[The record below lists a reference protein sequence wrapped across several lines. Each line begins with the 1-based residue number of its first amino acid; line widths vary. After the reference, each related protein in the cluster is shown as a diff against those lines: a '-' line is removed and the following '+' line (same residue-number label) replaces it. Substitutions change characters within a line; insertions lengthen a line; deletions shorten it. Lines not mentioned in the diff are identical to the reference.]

1 METVLPKRKSHHLQG
16 YDYSQ
21 NGAYFITICT
31 HQRRMLF
38 GPNRAPVGAD
48 SISARMAVRVFREI
62 IGQYPAVQCRYF
74 VVMPNHFHALVEIE
88 RARADME
95 SAPTIISI
103 VQAFKRY
110 STVEYIRLVKR
121 GQAAPFDKHLW
132 QRSFRDHVIRNE
144 PDYRMIAEYIQSNPA
159 FGTKTAFMRSHPMS
173 LETKR
178 IKELFGYA
186 RTLTKEQGVG
196 VMAGR
201 AVGFFKRRFFGK
213 KARYLPSKQTLEA
226 QRADAAARAD
236 GWPTISI
243 LTPLYNTPPQF
254 LQQFLDSVQAQTAPN
269 WQLVLV
275 DASDGAHPDVGEAVR
290 TRAAQ
295 DKRIVYAK
303 IENKGIAANTNE
315 AAKLAAGEYLA
326 LADHDDM
333 LAPHA
338 VYCMSKALAE
348 SGAAFAYS
356 DEALFEKTPEHPRVG
371 HFKPDYAP
379 EYLMAVNYICH
390 LAVFKKSLFDA
401 VGGERPACDGAQD
414 HDLFLRLIDEMQR
427 RDPAAKPL
435 HIPQVL
441 YYWRVHAASTSGGT
455 AAKPYVEKAAQK
467 AVADHLAA
475 TGRQGRV
482 EPGKFPGTCH
492 VVWDIPEPQPLV
504 SILIPNKD
512 HTDDLEKCLHSIYA
526 KTTYENFEVI
536 VIENNSTDPATA
548 AYYKKLPARYDRARV
563 VTYKGS
569 FNFSR
574 INNFGRRYAAGN
586 YLLLL
591 NNDVEVING
600 DWLTQ
605 MVGECS
611 QPGVGLC
618 GAMLYYPDDTIQ
630 HAGIITGLGGYA
642 GHSHKYH
649 KRGGSGYMF
658 RLATVQDFS
667 AVTAAC
673 LLVRT
678 AVYDELHGLDE
689 EFTVAYNDVDFCLRV
704 RDAGWRIVWTPY
716 AELYHYESKS
726 RGSDENDPAKKARF
740 DAEHERLYAVHG
752 RENILHDPYYSPSL
766 SLDYE
771 DFRESGDLR
780 NLK

>member
-1 METVLPKRKSHHLQG
+1 
-16 YDYSQ
+16 
-21 NGAYFITICT
+21 
-31 HQRRMLF
+31 
-38 GPNRAPVGAD
+38 
-48 SISARMAVRVFREI
+48 
-62 IGQYPAVQCRYF
+62 
-74 VVMPNHFHALVEIE
+74 
-88 RARADME
+88 
-95 SAPTIISI
+95 
-103 VQAFKRY
+103 
-110 STVEYIRLVKR
+110 
-121 GQAAPFDKHLW
+121 
-132 QRSFRDHVIRNE
+132 
-144 PDYRMIAEYIQSNPA
+144 
-159 FGTKTAFMRSHPMS
+159 MS

-213 KARYLPSKQTLEA
+213 KARYLPSKHTLDA
-226 QRADAAARAD
+226 QRSDAAARAD

-275 DASDGAHPDVGEAVR
+275 DASDGAHPDVGETVR
-290 TRAAQ
+290 TRTAQ

-526 KTTYENFEVI
+526 KTAYENFEVI
-536 VIENNSTDPATA
+536 VIENNSTDPATT
-548 AYYKKLPARYDRARV
+548 AYYKKLPERYDRARV
-563 VTYKGS
+563 VTYKGG

-574 INNFGRRYAAGN
+574 INNFGRRYAAGK

-752 RENILHDPYYSPSL
+752 RENILHDLYYSPSL

>member
-1 METVLPKRKSHHLQG
+1 
-16 YDYSQ
+16 
-21 NGAYFITICT
+21 
-31 HQRRMLF
+31 
-38 GPNRAPVGAD
+38 
-48 SISARMAVRVFREI
+48 
-62 IGQYPAVQCRYF
+62 
-74 VVMPNHFHALVEIE
+74 
-88 RARADME
+88 
-95 SAPTIISI
+95 
-103 VQAFKRY
+103 
-110 STVEYIRLVKR
+110 
-121 GQAAPFDKHLW
+121 
-132 QRSFRDHVIRNE
+132 
-144 PDYRMIAEYIQSNPA
+144 
-159 FGTKTAFMRSHPMS
+159 MS

-186 RTLTKEQGVG
+186 QTLTKEQGVG

-213 KARYLPSKQTLEA
+213 RARYLPSKHTLDA
-226 QRADAAARAD
+226 QRTDAAANAAS
-236 GWPTISI
+236 WPTISI

-275 DASDGAHPDVGEAVR
+275 DASDDAHADVGETVR
-290 TRAAQ
+290 ARAAQ
-295 DKRIVYAK
+295 DNRIVYAK

-315 AAKLAAGEYLA
+315 AAKRATGTISPSPTTTICSRPTPSTAWARHWPRPARTLPTATKR
-326 LADHDDM
+326 
-333 LAPHA
+333 
-338 VYCMSKALAE
+338 CSR
-348 SGAAFAYS
+348 
-356 DEALFEKTPEHPRVG
+356 KTPEHPRVG

-390 LAVFKKSLFDA
+390 LAVFKKALFDT
-401 VGGERPACDGAQD
+401 VGGERPECDGAQD

-427 RDPAAKPL
+427 CDPAAKPL

-455 AAKPYVEKAAQK
+455 AAKPYVEQAAQR

-482 EPGKFPGTCH
+482 EAGRFPGTCH

-536 VIENNSTDPATA
+536 IIENNSTAPATTD
-548 AYYKKLPARYDRARV
+548 YYKRVPDRYDRARV
-563 VTYKGS
+563 VHYQGG

-574 INNFGRRYAAGN
+574 INNFGRKYATGK

-642 GHSHKYH
+642 GHSHKVPQARRQRVYVPPCH
-649 KRGGSGYMF
+649 GAGFLCRDGRLPAGAHRRLRRAARAGRGVHR
-658 RLATVQDFS
+658 RLQRRR
-667 AVTAAC
+667 
-673 LLVRT
+673 LLPART
-678 AVYDELHGLDE
+678 GCGLAHRLD
-689 EFTVAYNDVDFCLRV
+689 ALRRALPLRKQV
-704 RDAGWRIVWTPY
+704 P
-716 AELYHYESKS
+716 
-726 RGSDENDPAKKARF
+726 
-740 DAEHERLYAVHG
+740 RL
-752 RENILHDPYYSPSL
+752 
-766 SLDYE
+766 
-771 DFRESGDLR
+771 
-780 NLK
+780 

>member
-1 METVLPKRKSHHLQG
+1 MNVRLKRAKELAG
-16 YDYSQ
+16 Y
-21 NGAYFITICT
+21 
-31 HQRRMLF
+31 
-38 GPNRAPVGAD
+38 
-48 SISARMAVRVFREI
+48 
-62 IGQYPAVQCRYF
+62 AVQ
-74 VVMPNHFHALVEIE
+74 LTKDEGL
-88 RARADME
+88 
-95 SAPTIISI
+95 PTM
-103 VQAFKRY
+103 VRRGAGF
-110 STVEYIRLVKR
+110 VKR
-121 GQAAPFDKHLW
+121 
-132 QRSFRDHVIRNE
+132 RC
-144 PDYRMIAEYIQSNPA
+144 
-159 FGTKTAFMRSHPMS
+159 
-173 LETKR
+173 
-178 IKELFGYA
+178 
-186 RTLTKEQGVG
+186 
-196 VMAGR
+196 
-201 AVGFFKRRFFGK
+201 FGK
-213 KARYLPSKQTLEA
+213 RARYLPAKKVLEA
-226 QRADAAARAD
+226 QRAEMAGKTAAD
-236 GWPTISI
+236 CGLPTISV
-243 LTPLYNTPPQF
+243 LTPLYNTPEKY
-254 LQQFLDSVQAQTAPN
+254 LREFLDSFVGQTAPN
-269 WQLVLV
+269 GQLCLA
-275 DASDGAHPDVGEAVR
+275 DASDAAHGDVERIVKEY
-290 TRAAQ
+290 Q
-295 DKRIVYAK
+295 QKNQRIVYKK
-303 IENKGIAANTNE
+303 IENKGIAANTN
-315 AAKLAAGEYLA
+315 AAAQLATGEYLA
-326 LADHDDM
+326 LADHDDI

-338 VYCMSKALAE
+338 LYTMGKAILQLRQRGE
-348 SGAAFAYS
+348 PDGFLYS
-356 DEALFEKTPEHPRVG
+356 DEALFTKSIRRPMVA

-379 EYLMAVNYICH
+379 DYLLCCNYICH
-390 LAVFKKSLFDA
+390 LAVFQKALFEQ
-401 VGGERPACDGAQD
+401 VGGERPECDGSQD
-414 HDLFLRLIDEMQR
+414 HDLFLRLIEQVGG
-427 RDPAAKPL
+427 AA
-435 HIPQVL
+435 HVPQVL
-441 YYWRVHAASTSGGT
+441 YYWRVHAGSTSGG
-455 AAKPYVEKAAQK
+455 ADAKPYVAAAAKKAL
-467 AVADHLAA
+467 ADHLTR
-475 TGRQGRV
+475 TGRTGTVEDGLFPSTYRV
-482 EPGKFPGTCH
+482 K
-492 VVWDIPEPQPLV
+492 WDIVGDPKV

-548 AYYKKLPARYDRARV
+548 AYYKKLPERYDRARV
-563 VTYKGS
+563 VTYKGG

-574 INNFGRRYAAGN
+574 INNFGRRYAAGK

-649 KRGGSGYMF
+649 KRDGSGYMF

-740 DAEHERLYAVHG
+740 DAEHDRLYAVHG